1 MLTCAGYVLQ
11 KHTNPY
17 QSTKGESCM
26 TDQERNDKPKKTG
39 KISLFFTIL
48 CIVFLV
54 LKFTGLLDPVVDFF
68 KK

>member
-1 MLTCAGYVLQ
+1 
-11 KHTNPY
+11 
-17 QSTKGESCM
+17 M